1 MVSAWVR
8 ERRAV
13 ADVVVKVAAAVIAVV
28 VVTVEAPANAIDD
41 AVDAARKR
49 AAAARSGEAVL
60 R

>member
-1 MVSAWVR
+1 
-8 ERRAV
+8 V
-13 ADVVVKVAAAVIAVV
+13 ADVVVKEAAVVIVVV